1 MGDEAAG
8 EGRRDHG
15 YFEAEDRRTSSERM
29 GEISSSILLPR
40 QRSHRFLFST
50 AKPAAEVA
58 ARTSWGGERGC
69 RVVDRED
76 AREACK
82 DLLTPIC
89 GEWSQVP
96 EI

>member
-1 MGDEAAG
+1 MKPLVKGDEIMDILRLKTG
-8 EGRRDHG
+8 GPQVREWVRSLHP
-15 YFEAEDRRTSSERM
+15 SSF
-29 GEISSSILLPR
+29 PQ
-40 QRSHRFLFST
+40 QRSHRFLFSA